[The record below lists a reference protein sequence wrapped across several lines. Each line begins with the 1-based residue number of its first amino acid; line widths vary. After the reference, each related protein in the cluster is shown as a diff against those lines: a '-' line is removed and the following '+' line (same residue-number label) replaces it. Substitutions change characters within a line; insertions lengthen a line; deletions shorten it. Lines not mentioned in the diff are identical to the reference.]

1 MILRQWGVRNY
12 VYNVIFK
19 SWYLD
24 NGALGIM
31 FTTLYVSHD
40 T

>member
-1 MILRQWGVRNY
+1 MILREWGVRNY
-12 VYNVIFK
+12 VYNVISK
-19 SWYLD
+19 SWY
-24 NGALGIM
+24 NGELGIM